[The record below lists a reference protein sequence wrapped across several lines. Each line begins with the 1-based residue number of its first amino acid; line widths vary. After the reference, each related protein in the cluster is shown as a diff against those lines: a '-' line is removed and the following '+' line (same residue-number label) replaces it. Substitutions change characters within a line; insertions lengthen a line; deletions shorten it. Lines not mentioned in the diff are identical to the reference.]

1 MKVNH
6 TQMASSDM
14 YANVTDVDDPSYDI
28 VLAPGDPSVFGTDPG
43 IIISWW
49 NGDNVWTKRRDGW
62 QTSDPESFNQLQ
74 TLISEAGEL
83 DGDAA
88 KAKWGEAQDL
98 LAEKTVIFPL
108 VFRNMITGSN
118 PARVEGFQAISS
130 TGLQLL
136 GVSAK

>member
-1 MKVNH
+1 
-6 TQMASSDM
+6 M

-62 QTSDPESFNQLQ
+62 QISDPESFNQLQ

-88 KAKWGEAQDL
+88 KDKLGRSQDL

-118 PARVEGFQAISS
+118 PAKVEGFQAISS
-130 TGLQLL
+130 HPACSCSV
-136 GVSAK
+136 VSAK